1 MKLDNANR
9 HASEPLNFFRPSW
22 MGEAP
27 SEGCSRSARGG
38 KSRKNCLSREGNVI
52 KTERY
57 DITVT
62 KDKVSIRD
70 RSTGESVEAW
80 GDPHLW
86 TGDGD
91 KFMFTQDNLTIDL
104 PDGTKVT
111 IEPTEVEGSVSWVE
125 KLHVMAGDNAISVE
139 GIHTGAEPVFGEL
152 GFNAADVDAAVEDGI
167 VLYAERSIDD
177 LFSRQ
182 SGEEL
187 ISQEFER
194 LLDGMRGQSQSEL
207 FNRSF
212 ESVVEPT
219 LRSTEGMDVY
229 TRLFIIMGQLN
240 KSLEESVNELE
251 KIGQMRTKKNNLS
264 RVDQRLTEVGDEL
277 SNIEQRLTDPNV
289 PETVKTELRSRKA
302 TLEGQKSELSA
313 EFDSLGGKQAL
324 DELSHRD
331 FDTELQR
338 LQFEIQQ
345 LTQMMQQFSQMMT
358 NLSKNDHDAKMAT
371 VRNLRS

>member
-1 MKLDNANR
+1 MRLNR
-9 HASEPLNFFRPSW
+9 ALRSAQDSVNFFRPDW

-27 SEGCSRSARGG
+27 RASGCGSG
-38 KSRKNCLSREGNVI
+38 KGRKPRISREGNVI

-70 RSTGESVEAW
+70 RECGSYVEAW

-104 PDGTKVT
+104 PDGTKLT
-111 IEPTEVEGSVSWVE
+111 IEPTEAQGNVSWVE
-125 KLHVMAGDNAISVE
+125 KLHVMNGDNVLSVE
-139 GIHTGAEPVFGEL
+139 GIHSAAEPVFGEL

-177 LFSRQ
+177 LLSRET
-182 SGEEL
+182 GEEL
-187 ISQEFER
+187 ISTQFER
-194 LLDGMRGQSQSEL
+194 LLDGMRGQSQIEL
-207 FNRSF
+207 SNGAFQ
-212 ESVVEPT
+212 SVVEPT

-229 TRLFIIMGQLN
+229 TRLFVIMGRLN
-240 KSLEESVNELE
+240 KSLEDSVSELE

-264 RVDQRLTEVGDEL
+264 RIDQRLTEVSDEL
-277 SNIEQRLTDPNV
+277 SNIAQRLADPNV
-289 PETVKTELRSRKA
+289 TPEVKSELQSRKS

-313 EFDSLGGKQAL
+313 EFESLGGKAAL

-338 LQFEIQQ
+338 LQFEVQQ

-371 VRNLRS
+371 VRNLRA